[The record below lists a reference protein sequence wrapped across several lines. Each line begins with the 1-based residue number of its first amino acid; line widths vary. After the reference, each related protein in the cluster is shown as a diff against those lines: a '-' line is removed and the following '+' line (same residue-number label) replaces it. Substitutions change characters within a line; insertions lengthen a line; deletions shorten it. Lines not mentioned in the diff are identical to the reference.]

1 VLRRLEPPGAHDTI
15 AFFPVYL
22 RFSGKGPRSV
32 NAETPTTYLD
42 HASGTP
48 VSAAAERALSRALER
63 YGDPLRFHSAGLA
76 TRRMLEDS
84 RAELAEGLSAQPD
97 EIVFT
102 SGGTESVALAIWG
115 AVRPRREEGNRVLI
129 SAIEHPAVSG
139 ICHTLENDGM
149 EIVRIPVDEYGR
161 VDLDRYAAEIR
172 APGTLLAS
180 IQHANQEVGTMQ
192 PVGEAARLA
201 REAGVA
207 FHTDACLTAGRLPL
221 DPSTLG
227 ADLVSI
233 SGRKFGAPAGIG
245 ALFVRRGLA
254 LAAYP
259 CGDDRERKRRSG
271 MENTPGVAAMAAAFS
286 DARAHLADE
295 AARQWSFTER
305 IRRAIE
311 ERVSSASVHGH
322 PTQRVPHL
330 VCFSIPDLDPE
341 VLLMALDQKGFA
353 LSGGSFCSGSAHDT
367 SGVLEAMGLPDT
379 IALWASTGSTTTED
393 DVDRFLE
400 VLPGVV
406 EDLRRMDAASAEAL
420 ARLRDP
426 GAVADRS

>member
-1 VLRRLEPPGAHDTI
+1 M
-15 AFFPVYL
+15 
-22 RFSGKGPRSV
+22 
-32 NAETPTTYLD
+32 TYLD

-48 VSAAAERALSRALER
+48 VSAAAARALSNALEL

-76 TRRMLEDS
+76 TRRLLDDA

-102 SGGTESVALAIWG
+102 SGGTESVALAVWG
-115 AVRPRREEGNRVLI
+115 ATRLRRDRGNRIVI
-129 SAIEHPAVSG
+129 SAIEHPAVTG
-139 ICHTLENDGM
+139 ICATLENDGM
-149 EIVRIPVDEYGR
+149 EVVRVPVDEHGR
-161 VDLDRYAAEIR
+161 VDLDRYAVEVR
-172 APGTLLAS
+172 EPGTLLAS

-221 DPSTLG
+221 DPGALG

-233 SGRKFGAPAGIG
+233 SGRKFGAPSGIG
-245 ALFVRRGLA
+245 ALFVRRGVS

-271 MENTPGVAAMAAAFS
+271 MENTPGVAAMAAAFT
-286 DARAHLADE
+286 DARRHLADE
-295 AARQWSFTER
+295 AARQWTLTER
-305 IRRAIE
+305 IRREIE
-311 ERVSSASVHGH
+311 GRVPSARVHGH

-341 VLLMALDQKGFA
+341 VLLMALDQKDFA

-367 SGVLEAMGLPDT
+367 SGVLEAMGSPDT
-379 IALWASTGSTTTED
+379 IAMWASTGSATTED
-393 DVDRFLE
+393 DVERFLE
-400 VLPGVV
+400 ILPGVV
-406 EDLRRMDAASAEAL
+406 EDLRRMDAASAETI